1 MEDVVQLFD
10 KVDQNR
16 EAMVDTWKLLV
27 DRDCGS
33 GNKAGVDGVG
43 RDVRDF
49 LEKCGFKV
57 WFHEYEKAGN
67 MLVAEYGDAS
77 KPFIVLTGHMD
88 TVFGDGTAA
97 ARPFTIKDGKV
108 TGPGV
113 LDMKGG
119 VTILL
124 YAVRFLLEAG
134 YNRYRI
140 KIILAGDE
148 EVAHGNS
155 TASADYEKEAKG
167 AVMGFNLETGFV
179 DNSVVIERKGVAQ
192 YLFEV
197 DGVGAHAGNNPE
209 DGRSAVEELAHKIL
223 DIQAETDWQEG
234 TTVNCGVIAG
244 GTVANAVPEHAW
256 VKVDVRF
263 KTTAGMERIEKA
275 FQKIAKKQYVE
286 STTTCCKK
294 LVVFPPMERLESSE
308 KLFER
313 AEAIA
318 EKYGFPK
325 AKAIAVGGG
334 SDSAHLT
341 ACGIPTLCALGV
353 RGQFNHTE
361 REWAEE
367 ESLFE
372 RTKLLMA
379 LLSELLSEKES
390 GESYERGCICLY
402 R

>member
-43 RDVRDF
+43 RDVKDF

-379 LLSELLSEKES
+379 LLSEL
-390 GESYERGCICLY
+390 
-402 R
+402 

>member
-1 MEDVVQLFD
+1 
-10 KVDQNR
+10 
-16 EAMVDTWKLLV
+16 
-27 DRDCGS
+27 
-33 GNKAGVDGVG
+33 
-43 RDVRDF
+43 
-49 LEKCGFKV
+49 
-57 WFHEYEKAGN
+57 

-167 AVMGFNLETGFV
+167 AVMGFNLETGCV

-244 GTVANAVPEHAW
+244 QQPEWNALRKLSRRLPRSSTSNRQRPAARSSSYSRRWKDWRVLRNCL
-256 VKVDVRF
+256 K
-263 KTTAGMERIEKA
+263 ERKPLR
-275 FQKIAKKQYVE
+275 KNMDSRKQ
-286 STTTCCKK
+286 
-294 LVVFPPMERLESSE
+294 R
-308 KLFER
+308 
-313 AEAIA
+313 
-318 EKYGFPK
+318 
-325 AKAIAVGGG
+325 
-334 SDSAHLT
+334 
-341 ACGIPTLCALGV
+341 
-353 RGQFNHTE
+353 Q
-361 REWAEE
+361 
-367 ESLFE
+367 
-372 RTKLLMA
+372 
-379 LLSELLSEKES
+379 LLSAAAPIPLT
-390 GESYERGCICLY
+390 
-402 R
+402 

>member
-43 RDVRDF
+43 RDVKDF

-167 AVMGFNLETGFV
+167 AIMGFNLETGFV

-275 FQKIAKKQYVE
+275 FQTIAKKQYVE

-294 LVVFPPMERLESSE
+294 LVVFPSMERLESSE

-379 LLSELLSEKES
+379 LLSEL
-390 GESYERGCICLY
+390 
-402 R
+402 

>member
-43 RDVRDF
+43 RDVKDF

-209 DGRSAVEELAHKIL
+209 DGRSAVEERAHKIL
-223 DIQAETDWQEG
+223 NIQAETDWQEG

-372 RTKLLMA
+372 RTKMLMA
-379 LLSELLSEKES
+379 LLSEL
-390 GESYERGCICLY
+390 
-402 R
+402 

>member
-43 RDVRDF
+43 RDVKDF

-372 RTKLLMA
+372 RIKLLMA
-379 LLSELLSEKES
+379 LLSEL
-390 GESYERGCICLY
+390 
-402 R
+402 

>member
-43 RDVRDF
+43 RDVKDF

-57 WFHEYEKAGN
+57 WVHEYEKAGN

-167 AVMGFNLETGFV
+167 AVMGFNLETGCV

-263 KTTAGMERIEKA
+263 NTTAGMERIEKA

-379 LLSELLSEKES
+379 LLSEL
-390 GESYERGCICLY
+390 
-402 R
+402 

>member
-33 GNKAGVDGVG
+33 ENKAGVNGVG
-43 RDVRDF
+43 RDVKDF

-155 TASADYEKEAKG
+155 TASADYEKEAKD
-167 AVMGFNLETGFV
+167 AIMGFNLETGFV

-275 FQKIAKKQYVE
+275 FQTIAKKQYVE

-308 KLFER
+308 KLFKR

-379 LLSELLSEKES
+379 LLSGL
-390 GESYERGCICLY
+390 
-402 R
+402 

>member
-43 RDVRDF
+43 RDVKDF

-97 ARPFTIKDGKV
+97 ARPVTIKDGKV

-167 AVMGFNLETGFV
+167 AVMGFNLETGCV

-192 YLFEV
+192 FLFEV

-379 LLSELLSEKES
+379 LLSEL
-390 GESYERGCICLY
+390 
-402 R
+402 

>member
-1 MEDVVQLFD
+1 MTTRD
-10 KVDQNR
+10 KAYEWID
-16 EAMVDTWKLLV
+16 AHKDDMVDLWKQMV
-27 DRDCGS
+27 TIDS
-33 GNKAGVDGVG
+33 GIGVKEGGMEMGNLCAGILEKLGFSIRRVSY
-43 RDVRDF
+43 
-49 LEKCGFKV
+49 EKCGDTIIG
-57 WFHEYEKAGN
+57 ER
-67 MLVAEYGDAS
+67 GDLS
-77 KPFIVLTGHMD
+77 KPYTILMGHMD
-88 TVFGDGTAA
+88 TVFFKGEPEK
-97 ARPFTIKDGKV
+97 RPFTIKDGKAY
-108 TGPGV
+108 GPGV

-167 AVMGFNLETGFV
+167 AVMGFNLETGCV

-294 LVVFPPMERLESSE
+294 LVIFPPMERLESSE

-379 LLSELLSEKES
+379 LLSEL
-390 GESYERGCICLY
+390 
-402 R
+402 

>member
-43 RDVRDF
+43 RDVKDF

-167 AVMGFNLETGFV
+167 AVMGFNLETGCV

-341 ACGIPTLCALGV
+341 ACGIPNLCALGV

-379 LLSELLSEKES
+379 LLSEL
-390 GESYERGCICLY
+390 
-402 R
+402 

>member
-33 GNKAGVDGVG
+33 ENKAGVNGVG
-43 RDVRDF
+43 RDVKDF

-167 AVMGFNLETGFV
+167 AIMGFNLETGFV

-256 VKVDVRF
+256 VKVDVRL

-275 FQKIAKKQYVE
+275 FQTIAKKQYVE

-313 AEAIA
+313 AEVIA

-379 LLSELLSEKES
+379 LLSEL
-390 GESYERGCICLY
+390 
-402 R
+402 

>member
-1 MEDVVQLFD
+1 MTTRD
-10 KVDQNR
+10 KAYEWID
-16 EAMVDTWKLLV
+16 AHKDDMVDLWKQMV
-27 DRDCGS
+27 TIDS
-33 GNKAGVDGVG
+33 GIGVKEGGMEMGNLCAGILEKLGFSIRRVSY
-43 RDVRDF
+43 
-49 LEKCGFKV
+49 EKCGDTIIG
-57 WFHEYEKAGN
+57 ERDD
-67 MLVAEYGDAS
+67 LS
-77 KPFIVLTGHMD
+77 KPYTILMGHMD
-88 TVFGDGTAA
+88 TVFFKGEPEK
-97 ARPFTIKDGKV
+97 RPFTIKDGKAY
-108 TGPGV
+108 GPGV

-379 LLSELLSEKES
+379 LLSEL
-390 GESYERGCICLY
+390 
-402 R
+402 

>member
-43 RDVRDF
+43 RDVKDF

-124 YAVRFLLEAG
+124 HAVRFLLEAG

-223 DIQAETDWQEG
+223 DIQAKTDWQEG

-379 LLSELLSEKES
+379 LLSEL
-390 GESYERGCICLY
+390 
-402 R
+402 

>member
-1 MEDVVQLFD
+1 MTTRD
-10 KVDQNR
+10 KAYEWID
-16 EAMVDTWKLLV
+16 AHKDDMVDLWKQMV
-27 DRDCGS
+27 TIDS
-33 GNKAGVDGVG
+33 GIGVKEGGMEMGNLCAGILEKLGFSIRRVSY
-43 RDVRDF
+43 
-49 LEKCGFKV
+49 EKCGDTIIG
-57 WFHEYEKAGN
+57 ER
-67 MLVAEYGDAS
+67 GDLS
-77 KPFIVLTGHMD
+77 KPYTILMGHMD
-88 TVFGDGTAA
+88 TVFFKGEPEK
-97 ARPFTIKDGKV
+97 RPFTIKDGKAY
-108 TGPGV
+108 GPGV

-167 AVMGFNLETGFV
+167 AIMGFNLETGFV

-379 LLSELLSEKES
+379 LLSEL
-390 GESYERGCICLY
+390 
-402 R
+402 

>member
-1 MEDVVQLFD
+1 MTTRD
-10 KVDQNR
+10 KAYEWTD
-16 EAMVDTWKLLV
+16 AHKDDMVDLWKQMV
-27 DRDCGS
+27 TIDS
-33 GNKAGVDGVG
+33 GIGVKEGGMEMGNLCAGILEKLGFSIRRVSY
-43 RDVRDF
+43 
-49 LEKCGFKV
+49 EKCGDTIIG
-57 WFHEYEKAGN
+57 ER
-67 MLVAEYGDAS
+67 GDLS
-77 KPFIVLTGHMD
+77 KPYTILMGHMD
-88 TVFGDGTAA
+88 TVFFKGEPEK
-97 ARPFTIKDGKV
+97 RPFTIKDGKAY
-108 TGPGV
+108 GPGV

-167 AVMGFNLETGFV
+167 AIMGFNLETGFV

-275 FQKIAKKQYVE
+275 FQTIAKKQYVE

-379 LLSELLSEKES
+379 LLSEL
-390 GESYERGCICLY
+390 
-402 R
+402 

>member
-43 RDVRDF
+43 RDVKDF

-167 AVMGFNLETGFV
+167 AVMGFNLETGCV

-325 AKAIAVGGG
+325 AKTIAVGGG

-379 LLSELLSEKES
+379 LLSEL
-390 GESYERGCICLY
+390 
-402 R
+402 

>member
-33 GNKAGVDGVG
+33 GNKAGVDGVA
-43 RDVRDF
+43 RDVKDF

-167 AVMGFNLETGFV
+167 AVMGFNLETGCV

-379 LLSELLSEKES
+379 LLSEL
-390 GESYERGCICLY
+390 
-402 R
+402 

>member
-43 RDVRDF
+43 RDVKDF

-167 AVMGFNLETGFV
+167 AVMGFNLETGCV

-372 RTKLLMA
+372 RTQLLMA
-379 LLSELLSEKES
+379 LLSEL
-390 GESYERGCICLY
+390 
-402 R
+402 

>member
-43 RDVRDF
+43 RDVKDF

-167 AVMGFNLETGFV
+167 AVMGFNLETGCV

-367 ESLFE
+367 ESLFK

-379 LLSELLSEKES
+379 LLSEL
-390 GESYERGCICLY
+390 
-402 R
+402 

>member
-43 RDVRDF
+43 RDVKDF
-49 LEKCGFKV
+49 LKKCGFKV

-167 AVMGFNLETGFV
+167 AVMGFNLETGCV

-379 LLSELLSEKES
+379 LLSEL
-390 GESYERGCICLY
+390 
-402 R
+402 

>member
-1 MEDVVQLFD
+1 MTTRD
-10 KVDQNR
+10 KAYEWID
-16 EAMVDTWKLLV
+16 AHKDDMVDLWKQMV
-27 DRDCGS
+27 TIDS
-33 GNKAGVDGVG
+33 GIGVKEGGMEMGNLCAGILEKLGFSIRRVSY
-43 RDVRDF
+43 
-49 LEKCGFKV
+49 EKCGDTIIG
-57 WFHEYEKAGN
+57 ER
-67 MLVAEYGDAS
+67 GDLS
-77 KPFIVLTGHMD
+77 KPYTILMGHMD
-88 TVFGDGTAA
+88 TVFFKGEPEK
-97 ARPFTIKDGKV
+97 RPFTIKDGKAY
-108 TGPGV
+108 GPGV

-275 FQKIAKKQYVE
+275 FQTIAKKQYVE

-379 LLSELLSEKES
+379 LLSEL
-390 GESYERGCICLY
+390 
-402 R
+402 

>member
-43 RDVRDF
+43 RDVKDF

-167 AVMGFNLETGFV
+167 AIMGFNLETGFV

-361 REWAEE
+361 RERAEE

-379 LLSELLSEKES
+379 LLSEL
-390 GESYERGCICLY
+390 
-402 R
+402 

>member
-33 GNKAGVDGVG
+33 ENKAGVDGVG
-43 RDVRDF
+43 RDVKDF

-275 FQKIAKKQYVE
+275 FQTIAKKQYVE

-361 REWAEE
+361 REWAGE

-379 LLSELLSEKES
+379 LLSEL
-390 GESYERGCICLY
+390 
-402 R
+402 

>member
-43 RDVRDF
+43 RDVKDF

-148 EVAHGNS
+148 EVAYGNS

-167 AVMGFNLETGFV
+167 AIMGFNLETGFV

-275 FQKIAKKQYVE
+275 FQTIAKKQYVE

-379 LLSELLSEKES
+379 LLSEL
-390 GESYERGCICLY
+390 
-402 R
+402 

>member
-33 GNKAGVDGVG
+33 ENKAGVDGVG
-43 RDVRDF
+43 RDVKDF

-275 FQKIAKKQYVE
+275 FQTIAKKQYVE

-318 EKYGFPK
+318 EKNGFPK

-367 ESLFE
+367 DSLFE

-379 LLSELLSEKES
+379 LLSEL
-390 GESYERGCICLY
+390 
-402 R
+402 

>member
-43 RDVRDF
+43 RDVKDF

-57 WFHEYEKAGN
+57 WLHEYEKAGN

-167 AVMGFNLETGFV
+167 AVMGFNLETGCV

-379 LLSELLSEKES
+379 LLSEL
-390 GESYERGCICLY
+390 
-402 R
+402 

>member
-43 RDVRDF
+43 RDVKDF
-49 LEKCGFKV
+49 LEKCGFIV

-167 AVMGFNLETGFV
+167 AVMGFNLETGCV

-379 LLSELLSEKES
+379 LLSEL
-390 GESYERGCICLY
+390 
-402 R
+402 

>member
-43 RDVRDF
+43 RDVKDF

-167 AVMGFNLETGFV
+167 AIMGFNLETGFV

-275 FQKIAKKQYVE
+275 FQTIAKKQYVE

-353 RGQFNHTE
+353 RGQSNHTE

-379 LLSELLSEKES
+379 LLSEL
-390 GESYERGCICLY
+390 
-402 R
+402 

>member
-43 RDVRDF
+43 RDVKDF

-294 LVVFPPMERLESSE
+294 LVVFLPMERLESSE

-379 LLSELLSEKES
+379 LLSEL
-390 GESYERGCICLY
+390 
-402 R
+402 

>member
-43 RDVRDF
+43 RDVKDF
-49 LEKCGFKV
+49 LGKCGFKV

-379 LLSELLSEKES
+379 LLSGL
-390 GESYERGCICLY
+390 
-402 R
+402 

>member
-1 MEDVVQLFD
+1 MTTRD
-10 KVDQNR
+10 KAYEWID
-16 EAMVDTWKLLV
+16 AHKDDMVDLWKQMV
-27 DRDCGS
+27 TIDS
-33 GNKAGVDGVG
+33 GIGVKEGGMEMGNLCAGILEKLGFSIRRVSY
-43 RDVRDF
+43 
-49 LEKCGFKV
+49 EKCGDTIIG
-57 WFHEYEKAGN
+57 ER
-67 MLVAEYGDAS
+67 GDLS
-77 KPFIVLTGHMD
+77 KPYTILMGHMD
-88 TVFGDGTAA
+88 TVFFKGELEK
-97 ARPFTIKDGKV
+97 RPFTIKDGKAY
-108 TGPGV
+108 GPGV

-167 AVMGFNLETGFV
+167 AVMGFNLETGCV

-379 LLSELLSEKES
+379 LLSEL
-390 GESYERGCICLY
+390 
-402 R
+402 

>member
-1 MEDVVQLFD
+1 MTTRD
-10 KVDQNR
+10 KAYEWID
-16 EAMVDTWKLLV
+16 AHKDDMVDLWKQMV
-27 DRDCGS
+27 TIDS
-33 GNKAGVDGVG
+33 GIGVKEGGMEMGNLCAGILEKLGFSIRRVSY
-43 RDVRDF
+43 
-49 LEKCGFKV
+49 EKCGDTIIG
-57 WFHEYEKAGN
+57 ERDD
-67 MLVAEYGDAS
+67 LS
-77 KPFIVLTGHMD
+77 KPYTILMGHMD
-88 TVFGDGTAA
+88 TVFFKGEPEK
-97 ARPFTIKDGKV
+97 RPFTIKDGKAY
-108 TGPGV
+108 GPGV

-167 AVMGFNLETGFV
+167 AIMGFNLETGFV

-275 FQKIAKKQYVE
+275 FQTIAKKQYVE

-379 LLSELLSEKES
+379 LLSEL
-390 GESYERGCICLY
+390 
-402 R
+402 

>member
-43 RDVRDF
+43 RDVKDF

-108 TGPGV
+108 TGPVV

-155 TASADYEKEAKG
+155 TTSADYEKEAKG
-167 AVMGFNLETGFV
+167 AIMGFNLETGFV

-275 FQKIAKKQYVE
+275 FQTIAKKQYVE

-379 LLSELLSEKES
+379 LLSEL
-390 GESYERGCICLY
+390 
-402 R
+402 

>member
-43 RDVRDF
+43 RDVKDF

-167 AVMGFNLETGFV
+167 AIMGFNLETGFV

-379 LLSELLSEKES
+379 LLSEL
-390 GESYERGCICLY
+390 
-402 R
+402 

>member
-43 RDVRDF
+43 RDVKDF

-167 AVMGFNLETGFV
+167 AIMGFNLETGFV

-223 DIQAETDWQEG
+223 DIQAETDCQEG

-275 FQKIAKKQYVE
+275 FQTIAKKQYVE

-379 LLSELLSEKES
+379 LLSEL
-390 GESYERGCICLY
+390 
-402 R
+402 